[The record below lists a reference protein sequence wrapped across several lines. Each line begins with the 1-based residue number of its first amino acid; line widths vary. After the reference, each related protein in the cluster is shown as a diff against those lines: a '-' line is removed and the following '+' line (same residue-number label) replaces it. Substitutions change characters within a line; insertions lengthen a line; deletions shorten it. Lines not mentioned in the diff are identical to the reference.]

1 MIREGKRRSSN
12 SPVRVLYGGVFPN
25 PLEPLSAP
33 PSPFVCFELT
43 LKSNQIKCY
52 APNTTGVVD
61 LTVKCLHS
69 PDDKTRRKM
78 FFLFTYDGV
87 PWVVRLP
94 EWGSL
99 AEKRLKTTALDY
111 SIFEDDMCRTIL
123 SVPISF
129 LQQLIVTGSGTFPS
143 PESVVYSIISC

>member
-1 MIREGKRRSSN
+1 MVQQTIMLEGSLK
-12 SPVRVLYGGVFPN
+12 F
-25 PLEPLSAP
+25 
-33 PSPFVCFELT
+33 T
-43 LKSNQIKCY
+43 LGDSVISKYSLLFHNRSNQIKVY
-52 APNTTGVVD
+52 FSSAPNTTGVVD